1 MPKESQII
9 YQYKQDFKVSLLE
22 VYIYEERNKVYQ
34 AWEGHNE
41 NQKGRCEKVTKFVEI
56 NTVNGREG
64 NYSPDRLNKR
74 LELVKESICENEDRG

>member
-1 MPKESQII
+1 M
-9 YQYKQDFKVSLLE
+9 
-22 VYIYEERNKVYQ
+22 YIYEERNKVYQ

-56 NTVNGREG
+56 NTVNGREP

-74 LELVKESICENEDRG
+74 LEVVKERICENEDRGWVISQNHSKKNKNRRMEEK

>member
-1 MPKESQII
+1 M
-9 YQYKQDFKVSLLE
+9 
-22 VYIYEERNKVYQ
+22 YIYEERNKVYQ

-74 LELVKESICENEDRG
+74 LEVVKERICENEDRGWVISQNHCKKNKNRRMEEK